1 VVSYDDRYANLSDY
15 TAENECTVP
24 IFHLELFP
32 KVQEHAAI
40 LVLPN
45 NLLTLLLAV
54 TNFVG
59 IDKLSL
65 MLPVQ
70 TFQILT

>member
-1 VVSYDDRYANLSDY
+1 VVSYDDRFANLSGY

-24 IFHLELFP
+24 SLHLELFP
-32 KVQEHAAI
+32 KVQEHAAV

-45 NLLTLLLAV
+45 NLLTLLIAV

-59 IDKLSL
+59 IDNVSL
-65 MLPVQ
+65 IYYHYRV
-70 TFQILT
+70 FRY